1 MNRSQLFRSLPPA
14 LFVLLL
20 LASCGYRSLE
30 KEYEAYQPDVSERLT
45 LGGSPAKEVQAV
57 QGEDDWTETVR
68 RIEQHRRSREQ
79 ALDPLSGETDFYRPD
94 DKRFAALEPAAADA
108 GLAGTIL
115 AGEWGLAELEILTL
129 LRNPAILAARDRLA
143 ASLDTFDQV
152 IALDETLRQYSA
164 FTESLMTGVG
174 PMKGG
179 ATPAATFPFPGVL
192 ALKGRVADQGA
203 VMAVQ
208 DLEIAR
214 RTALSG
220 ARQVYWNLVFTR
232 EAARITRTTLSLL
245 ERLEKVARTRYEA
258 GATGF
263 QDVIRIRIKKEK
275 TAEDLLTLEES
286 ETTVQIALLE
296 KVDLP
301 PGLSLGRQKDLIPDE
316 KTVPDAEGLYEQALA
331 QRQEIVKARARIARM
346 EAMIEMAETMIYP
359 QYTLNLSRY
368 RDRSILQ
375 TGSSAKMKT
384 FPDGSSSPETTALPK
399 AAWFGR
405 EDAYV
410 EKTRKELAAAGNDLQ
425 SLSARTLSM
434 VRESWFKLDQAVR
447 EEHLFAA
454 SIVDLSKAALD
465 VAGRG
470 YESGKVGFADVIDIY
485 TSWLESNL
493 TLARKRADIG
503 VYRAQLQESV
513 GSSHLRN
520 DHD

>member
-1 MNRSQLFRSLPPA
+1 MKRTQVLVNLPLT
-14 LFVLLL
+14 LFVLQLL
-20 LASCGYRSLE
+20 SSCGYSSL
-30 KEYEAYQPDVSERLT
+30 KNEYQNYQPAVSERLT
-45 LGGSPAKEVQAV
+45 LRGGAAGEMEESG
-57 QGEDDWTETVR
+57 GEDGWTETVR
-68 RIEQHRRSREQ
+68 RIEQHKKSRQ
-79 ALDPLSGETDFYRPD
+79 KALDPLAGKTDFYKPD
-94 DKRFAALEPAAADA
+94 KKRFAELKPAAADG
-108 GLAGTIL
+108 GLAREIM
-115 AGEWGLAELEILTL
+115 ANEWGLTELEILTL
-129 LRNPAILAARDRLA
+129 LRNPAIFAARDRLA

-179 ATPAATFPFPGVL
+179 SPPAATFPFPGVL
-192 ALKGRVADQGA
+192 ALKGRVIDQGV

-214 RTALSG
+214 RTALSA
-220 ARQVYWNLVFTR
+220 ARQAYWNLFFTR
-232 EAARITRTTLSLL
+232 EAAKITRTMLSLL

-275 TAEDLLTLEES
+275 MAEDLLTLEER
-286 ETTVQIALLE
+286 ETTVQAALLE
-296 KVDLP
+296 MVDLP
-301 PGLSLGRQKDLIPDE
+301 PGLSLGHQKDPIPV
-316 KTVPDAEGLYEQALA
+316 KTVPDPESLYGLALD
-331 QRQEIVKARARIARM
+331 QRQEIVKTRARIAKM

-359 QYTLNLSRY
+359 QYTMNLSRY
-368 RDRSILQ
+368 RDRAILQ

-384 FPDGSSSPETTALPK
+384 FPDGSSSPETVALPK

-410 EKTRKELAAAGNDLQ
+410 DKTRKELAAAGNDLRA
-425 SLSARTLSM
+425 LSARTLSR
-434 VRESWFKLDQAVR
+434 VREGWFKLDQAIR

-454 SIVDLSKAALD
+454 SIVDLSQAALD

-470 YESGKVGFADVIDIY
+470 YESGKVGFADVIDTY

-503 VYRAQLQESV
+503 VYRALLQESV
-513 GSSHLRN
+513 GSSQLRN